1 MDLGLWL
8 AQSREDA
15 GLTLDD
21 VARATKLR
29 ASVIA
34 AIEAGDLDPLGGI
47 IYSRGHIRTIAE
59 VIGVDPEVALEMLE
73 RSLGDTTER

>member
-1 MDLGLWL
+1 MDLGTWL

-15 GLTLDD
+15 GLTLED

-29 ASVIA
+29 ASIIA
-34 AIEAGDLDPLGGI
+34 AIEAGDLDPLGGV

-59 VIGVDPEVALEMLE
+59 FIGADPDVALDMLD
-73 RSLGDTTER
+73 RSLDGNGR

>member
-1 MDLGLWL
+1 MDLGTWL
-8 AQSREDA
+8 AQSRQSA
-15 GLTLDD
+15 GLTLED
-21 VARATKLR
+21 VAHATRLR

-59 VIGVDPEVALEMLE
+59 VIGADPDVAMEMLE
-73 RSLGDTTER
+73 RSLDGNGR